1 MELTIN
7 DIGRVG
13 RANVQMQGI
22 TVVAGANGTGKS
34 TVSKSL
40 YAVLEMADDLLA
52 KAQLQ
57 KRRSQRN
64 CVHHWKMRY
73 ASNLQFSELMKKT
86 EAVYEKAKKQELPQQ
101 CEKHFINEM
110 TEYIKRSFPPEYWD
124 EEKMEDRLRQLY
136 LKYDEIAD
144 KELSYYR
151 DFVMQTVLEGV
162 FFRQVNCLKNNQEGS
177 IQYQAEDMDIQI
189 QICSN
194 QIKHSDVP
202 YLDVSMQPVYIST
215 PDFMNAVGTYRLLYS
230 AQRERSISYADSQLS
245 RLLMQNLD
253 VRRLTAEEYQKINEQ
268 KQQLKEL
275 FSEVLEGEFR
285 FEDSQFVYYDR
296 WCDSNIEMSN
306 IASGMKIFLILQRL
320 MENGIFLK
328 QTCLIVDEPE
338 TNLHPEWQLK
348 LAHLFVLLNHHFGVY
363 IYLNSHSPYF
373 VRAVEYYSDRYLIL
387 DQCNF
392 YIMDKNLETGMCN
405 SECVTDNLGVI
416 YDHMAKPFNEIM

>member
-13 RANVQMQGI
+13 RANVQLQGI
-22 TVVAGANGTGKS
+22 TVVAGANSTGKS

-40 YAVLEMADDLLA
+40 YAVLEMMDGLLD
-52 KAQLQ
+52 KAQVQ
-57 KRRSQRN
+57 KRRSRRN

-73 ASNLQFSELMKKT
+73 ASYLQFSELMKKT
-86 EAVYEKAKKQELPQQ
+86 EAVYDKAKKQKIPQQ
-101 CEKHFINEM
+101 CEKYFINEM
-110 TEYIKRSFPPEYWD
+110 TEYIKLSFPPEYWD
-124 EEKMEDRLRQLY
+124 EEKMEDGIRRLY
-136 LKYDEIAD
+136 SKYDEIAD
-144 KELSYYR
+144 KELSYYCN
-151 DFVMQTVLEGV
+151 FVIQTVLEGV
-162 FFRQVNCLKNNQEGS
+162 FFRQINCLKNNQEGS
-177 IQYQAEDMDIQI
+177 IQYKAEDTDIQI

-194 QIKHSDVP
+194 QIKHPDVP
-202 YLDVSMQPVYIST
+202 YLAASIQPVYITT
-215 PDFMNAVGTYRLLYS
+215 PDLMNAVGTYRLLYS

-245 RLLMQNLD
+245 RLLMRNLD
-253 VRRLTAEEYQKINEQ
+253 VSLLTAEEYQKISEQ
-268 KQQLKEL
+268 KQQLQEL

-285 FEDSQFVYYDR
+285 FEDSRFVYYDR

-373 VRAVEYYSDRYLIL
+373 VRAVEYYSDKYQIL
-387 DQCNF
+387 DQCHF
-392 YIMDKNLETGMCN
+392 YIMDKNYETGMCN
-405 SECVTDNLGVI
+405 SKCVTENLGVI
-416 YDHMAKPFNEIM
+416 YDNTG